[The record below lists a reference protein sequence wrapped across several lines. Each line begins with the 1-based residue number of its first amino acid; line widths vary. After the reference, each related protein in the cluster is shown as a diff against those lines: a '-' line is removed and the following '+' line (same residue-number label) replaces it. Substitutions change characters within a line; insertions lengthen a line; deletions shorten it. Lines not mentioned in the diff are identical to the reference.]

1 MEVIEDIACSIAYY
15 AVKAVYYAC
24 IVFIIWLVLSW
35 AEIAFTVKSPD
46 TIPTYSGWN
55 FSGYHLRAHIWLA
68 VFKGSQ
74 SPTVRMSDAVTEEF
88 PQVWLQSLFLA
99 CVKSE

>member
-1 MEVIEDIACSIAYY
+1 MDIEEIACAVAYY

-55 FSGYHLRAHIWLA
+55 LFTLIDYWFSR
-68 VFKGSQ
+68 
-74 SPTVRMSDAVTEEF
+74 
-88 PQVWLQSLFLA
+88 
-99 CVKSE
+99 